1 MNFLNSLKDKIT
13 DFAQNRKPNET
24 IIIPL
29 NDSVTKKPNPLDLL
43 SKEEKEL
50 YYEFDDSH
58 YDAAYRWFDKYYD
71 ETANI
76 EDDFYSIFDYKK
88 RISALKKA
96 IKAYDRFFGNFSK
109 YGRGGELF
117 FQIEFPEVNKEYEPT
132 DFCKEYPISFENVN
146 CTKWL
151 LQYYTEHQ
159 EEVSQI
165 IQDEYIEHEYGSY
178 EEYEEEMQYQKHIKE
193 LKAKVTT
200 LIKKNDG
207 ILQKDLFK
215 QFDPDDVN
223 FIRNYIKNLADETKV
238 TRVKSGNTYAL
249 HFNKPVKK

>member
-1 MNFLNSLKDKIT
+1 M
-13 DFAQNRKPNET
+13 A
-24 IIIPL
+24 
-29 NDSVTKKPNPLDLL
+29 
-43 SKEEKEL
+43 
-50 YYEFDDSH
+50 
-58 YDAAYRWFDKYYD
+58 
-71 ETANI
+71 
-76 EDDFYSIFDYKK
+76 
-88 RISALKKA
+88 
-96 IKAYDRFFGNFSK
+96 G
-109 YGRGGELF
+109 GGELF

-151 LQYYTEHQ
+151 LQYYTEPQ

-165 IQDEYIEHEYGSY
+165 IQDEYIEYEYGSY

-193 LKAKVTT
+193 LKAKVIT

-249 HFNKPVKK
+249 HFNKPAKK